1 VAGTLDE
8 LVSYTEDP
16 EHARRKLRA
25 HAERRRAAAAAAAA
39 RRRSSGGGGGGS
51 GGGAAASGAPVIAPH
66 GAG

>member
-25 HAERRRAAAAAAAA
+25 HAERRRAAASAAA
-39 RRRSSGGGGGGS
+39 RRRSSGGGG
-51 GGGAAASGAPVIAPH
+51 AAVSGAPTVVPH